1 MSKYDDVNYQTYKE
15 KKLNKL
21 PHYQKEKN
29 DLKDFPKEYKNQP
42 IEKIKELMKFEDPEE
57 KKYFE
62 FMNNNQEFVTNNYL
76 KQSRIFNDNLT
87 DDEKLDYLLD
97 FIKEIYGVVTPNV
110 FKTKLEKIFNLENS
124 NFEEDDYEKMMSS
137 YFKKP
142 IINLE
147 NEKDREEFKKIIY
160 DDSIQVSN
168 NQNQNNL
175 NNKSFVLPNA
185 VENSIHISN
194 NNDEEEEE
202 KKIKAEAI

>member
-1 MSKYDDVNYQTYKE
+1 
-15 KKLNKL
+15 
-21 PHYQKEKN
+21 
-29 DLKDFPKEYKNQP
+29 
-42 IEKIKELMKFEDPEE
+42 MKFEDPEE

-124 NFEEDDYEKMMSS
+124 NFQEDDYEKMMSS

-202 KKIKAEAI
+202 KNIKAEAI

>member
-15 KKLNKL
+15 KKLNEL

-42 IEKIKELMKFEDPEE
+42 IEKIKELMKFKDPEE
-57 KKYFE
+57 RKYFE

-76 KQSRIFNDNLT
+76 KQSRIFNDNLK

-97 FIKEIYGVVTPNV
+97 FIKEIYGVVTPEV

-124 NFEEDDYEKMMSS
+124 NFQEDDYEKMMSS

-147 NEKDREEFKKIIY
+147 NEEDRDKFKKLFMMILFKSVII
-160 DDSIQVSN
+160 
-168 NQNQNNL
+168 
-175 NNKSFVLPNA
+175 
-185 VENSIHISN
+185 
-194 NNDEEEEE
+194 
-202 KKIKAEAI
+202 KIKII